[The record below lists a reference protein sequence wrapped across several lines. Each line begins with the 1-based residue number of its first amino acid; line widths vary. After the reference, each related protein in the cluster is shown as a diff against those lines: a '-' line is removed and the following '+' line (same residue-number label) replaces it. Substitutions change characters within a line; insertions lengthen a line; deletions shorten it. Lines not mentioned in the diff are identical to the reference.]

1 MNLSDALNHLAEGGD
16 LSVSEAHA
24 VFGQIMAGEASP
36 PQIAG
41 VLMAL
46 RTKGEVAAE
55 VTGAAQAMR
64 DASTKVNV
72 DVPHLVDTCGTGG
85 SGSNKLFNV
94 STAAAFVAAAGGA
107 HVAKHGNRGASSKSG
122 SADVLETAGLSLDL
136 DPVQV
141 GRCISEIGVGFLFA
155 QVHHTAMRF
164 AGPVRQ
170 ALGVRTIFNMLG
182 PLTNPASV
190 RKQVI
195 GVFSTDI
202 QKLIA
207 NAAMELG
214 SEHVM
219 VVHSQGL
226 DEFSVTGPTHVVEL
240 RDETIEE
247 YDVHPS
253 DFGMQEHDISS
264 LRADTPEASLALIK
278 QALSA
283 DQNPAA
289 RDLVALNSG
298 AALYVSGVTTDLNRG
313 FELAIDLISTGQ
325 ANEKLKELVDFA
337 RALHND

>member
-24 VFGQIMAGEASP
+24 VFGQIMTGEASP

-41 VLMAL
+41 VLMSL
-46 RTKGEVAAE
+46 RTKGEVASE

-136 DPVQV
+136 DAVQV

-202 QKLIA
+202 QQLIA

-214 SEHVM
+214 SEHVL

-240 RDETIEE
+240 RNQTIDE
-247 YDVHPS
+247 YDVHPT
-253 DFGMQEHDISS
+253 DFGIQNHDIGS

-278 QALSA
+278 QALTA

-298 AALYVSGVTTDLNRG
+298 AALYASGVATDLKRG